1 MSLFGPIFIPNKPLG
16 EFEIILDLTSSE
28 PELLNPSLFI
38 KASSSSRRNI
48 LGLGFPYWF
57 NGVTVPTSTKPKPSL
72 NKELYTSASLS
83 KPAAIPTGLGI
94 FFPKI
99 SNSIDYCFLFYFEK

>member
-1 MSLFGPIFIPNKPLG
+1 MFIPNSPFG
-16 EFEIILDLTSSE
+16 EFERILDLTFSE
-28 PELLNPSLFI
+28 PELLNPSLLI

-48 LGLGFPYWF
+48 LGLGFPYWLR
-57 NGVTVPTSTKPKPSL
+57 GVTVPTSTNPNPNL

-83 KPAAIPTGLGI
+83 KPAAIPIGFGI

-99 SNSIDYCFLFYFEK
+99 SVSIDLFF